1 MTAEAATANGAVHRP
16 RRRTK
21 RLQNLRVAAR
31 SPRGAVGL
39 ALVALVV
46 AIAFLGPF
54 FAPKSATALV
64 GAPFEASGPGQPLGT
79 DTLGRDVLSR
89 TLDGGWVLL
98 VMAAAATALGVLVGA
113 VAGIAAGYLRGASD
127 GVIMRGADVIL
138 TFPQMVFALVLVSIV
153 GPKLWLIVLAVGITH
168 APQVARVLRAATLDV
183 AERDFVKVAELTGM
197 SSRKIMAR
205 EILPNLVTPI
215 TVEVGLRLTYS
226 IVIIAGLAFL
236 GFGQAPPAASW
247 GTMIN
252 ENRIGISQ
260 NPWGVI
266 APAVLIAL
274 LTVGMNTF
282 TDSLARVMI
291 GIDRGGRGADLSDPT
306 VIEAEVVEARS

>member
-1 MTAEAATANGAVHRP
+1 MSFATTIAGKVVDRGP
-16 RRRTK
+16 RRRTR
-21 RLQNLRVAAR
+21 RLQNLRIAAR

-46 AIAFLGPF
+46 AIAFLGPL
-54 FAPKSATALV
+54 FASNSATALV
-64 GAPFEASGPGQPLGT
+64 GEPFQASGPGLPLGT

-98 VMAAAATALGVLVGA
+98 VMAAAATALGVTVGT
-113 VAGIAAGYLRGASD
+113 VAGIAAGYLRGAGD
-127 GVIMRGADVIL
+127 GVIMRGADIIL

-168 APQVARVLRAATLDV
+168 APQVARVLRSATLDIS
-183 AERDFVKVAELTGM
+183 ERDFVKVVELTGTP
-197 SSRKIMAR
+197 SWKIMMK

-266 APAVLIAL
+266 APAALIAL

-282 TDSLARVMI
+282 TDALARVMI
-291 GIDRGGRGADLSDPT
+291 GIDRGGRGAEVVDPT
-306 VIEAEVVEARS
+306 AIETEVEAMS